1 MIIQLCKYI
10 KTIEFYI
17 LYVNFDKAIELL
29 KTMGSGYTNNNIFLE
44 LQYT

>member
-17 LYVNFDKAIELL
+17 LYVNFDIAIKLL
-29 KTMGSGYTNNNIFLE
+29 KTMGSGYANNSIFL
-44 LQYT
+44 T